1 MSKLSIIMPVLDEGE
16 GIAATLD
23 ALGCARIGSF
33 QRRAGEGCR

>member
-23 ALGCARIGSF
+23 ALGDL
-33 QRRAGEGCR
+33 RALGA